1 MWVIAVGVVGALLVL
16 AIRAFNNQS
25 ELLRDWDRALT
36 PWGLDSYRELEQRL
50 EGEARMTEYAFRR
63 AFDARAAGSPD
74 EAIRMLE
81 TALEIVERTSPDML
95 SLLREMS
102 NASRMA
108 AAISS
113 IDPLPARGF
122 RLRALST
129 LAVVAAVVHQLLFT
143 ASGQFRLRSYVL
155 QRGIGV
161 ATRFLLEDAKRLRLE
176 DRGSNSEWDRIAAAR
191 ADLQTLTTQ
200 SLETFRI
207 LVMALAA
214 QPR

>member
-1 MWVIAVGVVGALLVL
+1 MWVIAVGVLGALLVL

-25 ELLRDWDRALT
+25 EILRDWERALT

-63 AFDARAAGSPD
+63 AFDARAAGSLD

-81 TALEIVERTSPDML
+81 AALEIVERTSPDML
-95 SLLREMS
+95 SLLRQMS

-108 AAISS
+108 AAISRV
-113 IDPLPARGF
+113 DPLPTRGF

-129 LAVVAAVVHQLLFT
+129 SAVVAAVVHQLLFT
-143 ASGQFRLRSYVL
+143 ATGQFRFRSYVL

-176 DRGSNSEWDRIAAAR
+176 DRGSDVEWNRIADAR
-191 ADLQTLTTQ
+191 ADLQTLMSQ
-200 SLETFRI
+200 SLQTFRI
-207 LVMALAA
+207 LVMSLSA